1 MEKNINILDYV
12 VIGGGIAG
20 LYANYLLREKYSNG
34 ILLEKE
40 SEFGGRTYEMKWH
53 EQIIKLGAGIM
64 ADHNTHLLELLK
76 KLKIKVNSFDS
87 DVKVLYDY
95 QFDMNQAIKDIK
107 SKYNKEKANI
117 DGLTMKEFLV
127 KYLGKKFADQFI
139 ENCEYRDF
147 LESDPGYFIKYYTI
161 DDMSHSPYKVLTI
174 RWGELVEKLVQP
186 NCKSNSEVI
195 SVRKK
200 GNLFKIKTKENEYLC
215 KKIYFALTLMP
226 LDKLIKNLIDFKYSE
241 HIGTVKFIRIYTYH
255 SKPYDLGS
263 LGHYNLVPGPLQ
275 KIIKISPNI
284 LMVSYS
290 DNLEA
295 KYWKKTILDKNKKF
309 QIQKVETELANLA
322 KMSKSLSKIKISK
335 IDDIE
340 LGYWDEGVHYYKP
353 NIGTSINK
361 LINKLSKP
369 AKNIYVIGEIISK
382 KQGWVE
388 GAIESVNRIIK
399 P

>member
-20 LYANYLLREKYSNG
+20 LYANYLLKEKYSNG

-40 SEFGGRTYEMKWH
+40 SDFGGRTYEMNWH
-53 EQIIKLGAGIM
+53 GQIIKLGAGIM

-76 KLKIKVNSFDS
+76 KFKIKVNSFDS
-87 DVKVLYDY
+87 DVKVLYKY
-95 QFDMNQAIKDIK
+95 HFDMKQAIKDIK

-117 DGLTMKEFLV
+117 EGLTMKQFLV
-127 KYLGKKFADQFI
+127 KYWGKKFTGQFI

-147 LESDPGYFIKYYTI
+147 LESDPVYFIKYYTI
-161 DDMSHSPYKVLTI
+161 DDMSHDPYKVLII

-186 NCKSNSEVI
+186 NCKSNCEVI
-195 SVRKK
+195 SVGKK
-200 GNLFKIKTKENEYLC
+200 GDLFKVKTKENEYLC
-215 KKIYFALTLMP
+215 KKIYFALTLKP
-226 LDKLIKNLIDFKYSE
+226 LDKLIKNLIDFKYSD
-241 HIGTVKFIRIYTYH
+241 HIGTVKFVRIYTHH
-255 SKPYDLGS
+255 SKPYDLGP
-263 LGHYNLVPGPLQ
+263 LGHYNLVPSPLQ

-284 LMVSYS
+284 LMASYS

-295 KYWKKTILDKNKKF
+295 KFWEKTILEKNKKF

-322 KMSKSLSKIKISK
+322 KMLKDIGSIKISK
-335 IDDIE
+335 IDDVEI
-340 LGYWDEGVHYYKP
+340 GYWDEGVHYYKP
-353 NIGTSINK
+353 VIGTSINK

-369 AKNIYVIGEIISK
+369 TKNIYVIGEIISK

-388 GAIESVNRIIK
+388 GAIESVDRIIK
-399 P
+399 N